1 MNDKFQ
7 HICKYM
13 TGNEVIDRLDDHCGL
28 INNSI
33 HGQVLMDFVD
43 WIELRRLAILGHA
56 AETAPVV
63 NKQIET
69 VCPFCK
75 EDDFDLIG
83 LRTHIVNSWCPAF
96 DKYVDELIIRPTS
109 EPKT

>member
-63 NKQIET
+63 AWMDERGCTTSNASRVSLEHLK
-69 VCPFCK
+69 
-75 EDDFDLIG
+75 
-83 LRTHIVNSWCPAF
+83 
-96 DKYVDELIIRPTS
+96 KYFSTELIIRPTS
-109 EPKT
+109 ESKP